1 MQKNKGKAPSLK
13 NSTWARKIAEDF
25 DTDAAIID
33 LLPKPAK
40 AKKKELD
47 LPTVHGGFK
56 WEHEAASADAHYDED
71 EGHYDDAD
79 DDTHIAVAV

>member
-56 WEHEAASADAHYDED
+56 WEHEAASA
-71 EGHYDDAD
+71 
-79 DDTHIAVAV
+79 